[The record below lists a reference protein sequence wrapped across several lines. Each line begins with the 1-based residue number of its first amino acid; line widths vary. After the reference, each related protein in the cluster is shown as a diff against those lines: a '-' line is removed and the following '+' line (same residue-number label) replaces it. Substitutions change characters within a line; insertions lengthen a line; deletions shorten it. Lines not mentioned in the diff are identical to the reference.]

1 MRSTITSSGL
11 TLSYVDRGQGPAF
24 IFQHGLG
31 ANADQPLEVMPE
43 TVRKIVLE
51 CRGHGSSELGPDDQF
66 SIKQYSLDLSALVKH
81 LNLSRPIIGGISMGA
96 AIALKYAIEN
106 PKRISALILARP
118 AWITEKTPKNM
129 QIFANAAEYMTH
141 ADDGKELFRRTPEFL
156 SLQSHSTD
164 NANSILGQFGAEDL
178 SSRSK
183 ILHAI
188 ANDGPG
194 IDRKDLEALNDLPV
208 LVIGCAFD
216 QIHPISMAH
225 ELARLIPAA
234 RFMEVTSKSISK
246 LQYVQEFKHALTEFV
261 ASNVSQEEY
270 NDV

>member
-11 TLSYVDRGQGPAF
+11 TLSFVDHGQGPAF

-51 CRGHGSSELGPDDQF
+51 CRGHGFSELGPDDQL
-66 SIKQYSLDLSALVKH
+66 SIKHFSRDLSALVKH
-81 LNLSRPIIGGISMGA
+81 LKLSRPIIGGISMGA

-106 PKRISALILARP
+106 PKRISALVLARP
-118 AWITEKTPKNM
+118 AWVTEKAPENM
-129 QIFANAAEYMTH
+129 QIFGSAAEFMTGAANA
-141 ADDGKELFRRTPEFL
+141 KEHFQRTPEFL

-164 NANSILGQFGAEDL
+164 NADSILAQFGAEDL

-194 IDRKDLEALNDLPV
+194 IDRRDLQVLNDLPV

-234 RFMEVTSKSISK
+234 GFVAITSKSISR
-246 LQYVQEFKHALTEFV
+246 LQYVRELKHALTKFIS
-261 ASNVSQEEY
+261 SNVIHEEC